1 MIYEG
6 TFDAK
11 GLKLAIIVGRFNSL
25 ITESL
30 LSGAEDAIRRHGGDL
45 DATDIVYVPGAYEIP
60 LTAQVLAKKNT
71 YDAIICLGA
80 VIQGATDHYTHVA
93 SEAAKG
99 IASVSLQ
106 ENVPVIFGVLT
117 TQTTEQAL
125 ERAGLKAGNKG
136 YEAALAAIE
145 MASVLTTIR

>member
-6 TFDAK
+6 TLSAK
-11 GLKLAIIVGRFNSL
+11 DLKLAIIVGRFNSMV
-25 ITESL
+25 TESL

-60 LTAQVLAKKNT
+60 LTAQVLAKKNH

-80 VIQGATDHYTHVA
+80 VIKGSTDHYEHVA
-93 SEAAKG
+93 GEAAKG
-99 IASVSLQ
+99 IAQVSLS

-136 YEAALAAIE
+136 YEAAMAAIE
-145 MASVLTTIR
+145 MASVLSTIS

>member
-6 TFDAK
+6 TLSAK
-11 GLKLAIIVGRFNSL
+11 GLKLAVIVGRFNSM
-25 ITESL
+25 ITEQL
-30 LSGAEDAIRRHGGDL
+30 LSGAEDAIRRNGGDL
-45 DATDIVYVPGAYEIP
+45 DDTDIVYVPGAYEIP

-80 VIQGATDHYTHVA
+80 VIKGSTDHYEHVA
-93 SEAAKG
+93 GEAAKG
-99 IASVSLQ
+99 IAQVSLQ

-136 YEAALAAIE
+136 YEAAMAAIE
-145 MASVLTTIR
+145 MASVLNIIR

>member
-6 TFDAK
+6 TLSAK
-11 GLKLAIIVGRFNSL
+11 DLKLAIIVGRFNSMV
-25 ITESL
+25 TESL

-60 LTAQVLAKKNT
+60 LTAQVLAKKNH

-80 VIQGATDHYTHVA
+80 VIKGATDHYEHVA
-93 SEAAKG
+93 GEAAKG
-99 IASVSLQ
+99 IAQVSLS

-136 YEAALAAIE
+136 YEAAMAAIE
-145 MASVLTTIR
+145 MASVLSTIS

>member
-6 TFDAK
+6 TLSAK
-11 GLKLAIIVGRFNSL
+11 GLKLAVIVGRFNSMV
-25 ITESL
+25 TEQL
-30 LSGAEDAIRRHGGDL
+30 LSGAEDAIRRNGGDL
-45 DATDIVYVPGAYEIP
+45 DDTDIVYVPGAYEIP

-80 VIQGATDHYTHVA
+80 VIKGSTDHYDHVA
-93 SEAAKG
+93 GEAAKG
-99 IASVSLQ
+99 IAQVSLQ

-136 YEAALAAIE
+136 YEAAMAAIE
-145 MASVLTTIR
+145 MASVLNTIR

>member
-6 TFDAK
+6 TLSAK
-11 GLKLAIIVGRFNSL
+11 GLKLAVIVGRFNSMV
-25 ITESL
+25 TEQL
-30 LSGAEDAIRRHGGDL
+30 LSGAEDAIRRNGGDL
-45 DATDIVYVPGAYEIP
+45 DETDIVYVPGAYEIP

-80 VIQGATDHYTHVA
+80 VIKGSTDHYDHVA
-93 SEAAKG
+93 GEAAKG
-99 IASVSLQ
+99 IAQVSLQ

-136 YEAALAAIE
+136 YEAAMAAIE
-145 MASVLTTIR
+145 MASVLNTIR

>member
-6 TFDAK
+6 TLSAK
-11 GLKLAIIVGRFNSL
+11 DLKLAIIVGRFNSMV
-25 ITESL
+25 TESL

-60 LTAQVLAKKNT
+60 LTAQVLAKKNH

-80 VIQGATDHYTHVA
+80 VIKGSTDHYEHVA
-93 SEAAKG
+93 GEAAKG
-99 IASVSLQ
+99 IAHVSLS

-136 YEAALAAIE
+136 YEAAMAAIE
-145 MASVLTTIR
+145 MASVLSTIS